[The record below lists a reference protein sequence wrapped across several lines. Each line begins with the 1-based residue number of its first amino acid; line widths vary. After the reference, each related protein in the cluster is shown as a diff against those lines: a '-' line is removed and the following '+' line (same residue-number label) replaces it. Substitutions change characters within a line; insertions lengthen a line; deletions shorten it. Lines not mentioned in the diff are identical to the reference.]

1 MLQTNS
7 PLILVGPDRASE
19 HLPPVPA
26 KMLNK
31 FKTVQAMVTSFETFP
46 KNYLGTFKF
55 VVTCTSKFNFGTKLI
70 VKAKI

>member
-1 MLQTNS
+1 MLQMNS

-31 FKTVQAMVTSFETFP
+31 FKTVQAMVRALRLF
-46 KNYLGTFKF
+46 L
-55 VVTCTSKFNFGTKLI
+55 
-70 VKAKI
+70 KIISGHLNLS